1 MAQQS
6 RESLK
11 RSFKQGQMPA
21 QNAFSDLI
29 ESMLNIVDQQFDKTE
44 ADGLKVG
51 QIKQGRLISFY
62 RDITHKSAI
71 WSVSMNPGGNGLVFG
86 TGGVDDDTV
95 LDKRDNAY
103 CKAME
108 LRPAPEVTFAP
119 TIGDAVPPSSQFQL
133 ELQGRTVA
141 DGRLGRAVAGVLADG
156 EWHDITGP
164 LTGCHA
170 FEVMAG
176 TGKKGSGRYA
186 LMHAFAVNTFHGGKY
201 DITYHQ
207 AHFGSKCTRML
218 LRWTKEKGPAGHT
231 YQLQIRTG
239 CPPEDAGTPDRQ
251 RTRIQVYLTQ
261 LWFDPAM
268 DGCAA
273 DGARGGK

>member
-71 WSVSMNPGGNGLVFG
+71 WSVSMNTSKNGLVFG
-86 TGGVDDDTV
+86 TGGVDDDTAEGQHAS
-95 LDKRDNAY
+95 AY
-103 CKAME
+103 SKAME
-108 LRPAPEVTFAP
+108 LRPVPEVAFAP
-119 TIGDAVPPSSQFQL
+119 TTGDAVPPASQFQL
-133 ELQGRTVA
+133 ELQGRVLA
-141 DGRLGRAVAGVLADG
+141 DGRIGRAVATVLADG
-156 EWHDITGP
+156 EWHDVTGP

-186 LMHAFAVNTFHGGKY
+186 LMHAFALNTFHGGKD

-239 CPPEDAGTPDRQ
+239 CALEDAGTPDKQ

-268 DGCAA
+268 DECAP
-273 DGARGGK
+273 DGQKGGK